1 MPIRRPGGLVEDKRT
16 ESIIGGFYEVYNT
29 LGFGFSE
36 LVYASALERELRWRG
51 HKVVRE
57 VLVEVLYKGEIVGEH
72 RPDLVVAETVVV
84 DIKSVERLAPVH
96 SAQMRTYLRITGL
109 EVGLLLNFNEPV
121 LKDGIQRV
129 VLQPG
134 VKSL

>member
-1 MPIRRPGGLVEDKRT
+1 MTIPI
-16 ESIIGGFYEVYNT
+16 I
-29 LGFGFSE
+29 
-36 LVYASALERELRWRG
+36 
-51 HKVVRE
+51 
-57 VLVEVLYKGEIVGEH
+57 YKGEIVGEH
-72 RPDLVVAETVVV
+72 RPDLVVADMVVV
-84 DIKSVERLAPVH
+84 DVKSVERLGPVH

-109 EVGLLLNFNEPV
+109 EVGLLLNVNEPV

>member
-1 MPIRRPGGLVEDKRT
+1 VTIPI
-16 ESIIGGFYEVYNT
+16 I
-29 LGFGFSE
+29 
-36 LVYASALERELRWRG
+36 
-51 HKVVRE
+51 
-57 VLVEVLYKGEIVGEH
+57 YKGEIVGEH
-72 RPDLVVAETVVV
+72 RPDLVVADMVVV
-84 DIKSVERLAPVH
+84 DVKSVERLGPVH

-109 EVGLLLNFNEPV
+109 EVGLLLNVNEPV